1 MNRLRGTAART
12 AVTAMSRLLRPD
24 EADRAANSPRSHV
37 VDGAARFVHCS
48 LAVVP
53 AVVAAA
59 VLVVGCVI
67 PPSLSDEDRD
77 ASVNAAP
84 VILDV
89 RDEAGNPFERPGPR
103 DVIVGQGR
111 LVLTLQDPDVND
123 TLSVRYYLDY
133 GLPAPTPAR
142 IECEAA
148 PGATPTLDRQITC
161 SLVGV
166 CTAPAVGSEHVFEI
180 EVFDRPPI
188 VDDNTRLFRKLDPPG
203 LSSSWWWQVN
213 CVEALR

>member
-1 MNRLRGTAART
+1 MIGS
-12 AVTAMSRLLRPD
+12 AVTAMSGLLRGQTLVQGAKSAPTL
-24 EADRAANSPRSHV
+24 AVAA
-37 VDGAARFVHCS
+37 AARFVHS
-48 LAVVP
+48 SPSVVVT
-53 AVVAAA
+53 VVSAAA
-59 VLVVGCVI
+59 LVAGCVI
-67 PPSLSDEDRD
+67 PPSLSLEEND

-103 DVIVGQGR
+103 EITVGQGR
-111 LVLTLQDPDVND
+111 LVLTLSDPDVND
-123 TLSVRYYLDY
+123 TLSVRYFLDY

-148 PGATPTLDRQITC
+148 PGAEPTLERQITC

-166 CTAPAVGSEHVFEI
+166 CTTPAVGAEHVFEI

-213 CVEALR
+213 CVEAVR